1 MTSLITIL
9 PLSLSVLGV
18 SNSSSDLSYEATVEQ
33 ATPRFALIENT
44 IDPTDNVAPAETKP
58 VDTKPVDGK
67 GKGNFPHDGATP
79 LPRPGVP
86 EPVLGDI
93 DFDSVL
99 TPADML
105 ALIAAWGPCPE
116 LIDVSCPADIN
127 GDQNVDAQD
136 LSSFIRLWNQ
146 AQAEDNS

>member
-9 PLSLSVLGV
+9 PLSLSLLGV
-18 SNSSSDLSYEATVEQ
+18 SNSSTDYSAEAVKSDSTL
-33 ATPRFALIENT
+33 RFMLIETPIN
-44 IDPTDNVAPAETKP
+44 PNENLAPA
-58 VDTKPVDGK
+58 DTKPVANK
-67 GKGNFPHDGATP
+67 GKGNFPHDEATP

-86 EPVLGDI
+86 EPVLGDV